1 MDRIF
6 GNFNNRFK
14 NVGNM
19 EGKRMALKLVGFYAM
34 GWTLRKLLK

>member
-1 MDRIF
+1 MDRALKNLN
-6 GNFNNRFK
+6 GNIK
-14 NVGNM
+14 NIGNI